1 MTSGVHA
8 ASSKGE
14 SHCQS
19 VAAVAAA
26 ATKKAAQAAP
36 PPKKRGKV
44 PVLSKAEEQ
53 EVLTLLALLVQKYKY

>member
-8 ASSKGE
+8 ASSRGE
-14 SHCQS
+14 GHCQS
-19 VAAVAAA
+19 VGSVAIAN
-26 ATKKAAQAAP
+26 KKAP

-44 PVLSKAEEQ
+44 PVLTKAEEQ